1 MEYTFKNTVSDRACS
16 IVLDRD
22 HFTIQTGGKEKQI
35 PYSKIQVVRL
45 SRNNGSSFK
54 MTVKSK
60 NSDKI
65 QITNKYYLPTGEY
78 EDRSKEYSNFVRSF
92 HTHLREKNNLRFISA
107 QNSSA
112 LVLGV
117 LVSAFISVFIS
128 FVLEFFGMSFI
139 HPALQ
144 ATLLIGATVA
154 SIYIYQN
161 RSSAATYKPDHIPN
175 QFLP

>member
-1 MEYTFKNTVSDRACS
+1 VEYTFKNTVSDRACS
-16 IVLDRD
+16 IVLDRE
-22 HFTIQTGGKEKQI
+22 HFTIQTGGSEKQI
-35 PYSKIQVVRL
+35 PYSKIRVVRL
-45 SRNNGSSFK
+45 SRSNGTLFK

-78 EDRSKEYSNFVRSF
+78 EDRSKEYSNFVRTF
-92 HTHLREKNNLRFISA
+92 HSHLQEKSNPRFISA
-107 QNSSA
+107 ENSGT

-128 FVLEFFGMSFI
+128 FVLEFFGMNFI

-154 SIYIYQN
+154 SIYISHS
-161 RSSAATYKPDHIPN
+161 RSGAATYKPDHIPN